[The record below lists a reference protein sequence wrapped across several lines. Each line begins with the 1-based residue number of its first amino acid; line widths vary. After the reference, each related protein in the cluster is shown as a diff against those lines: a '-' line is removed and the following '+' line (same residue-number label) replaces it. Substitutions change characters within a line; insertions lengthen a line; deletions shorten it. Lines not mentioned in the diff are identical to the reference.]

1 MDLTEQ
7 QVRAVR
13 EWAARAGHVVV
24 VCLFGRGA
32 KYCAKP
38 ESDVDLAITVGVGH
52 YVALADKWEADLSKS
67 LGLQV
72 KLNQYNCRASHTVRD
87 YCDEFSLILFTASHS
102 PQTD

>member
-13 EWAARAGHVVV
+13 EWAARAGHVEV

-38 ESDVDLAITVGVGH
+38 ASDVDLAITVGVGH
-52 YVALADKWEADLSKS
+52 YAALADKWEADLSKS

-72 KLNQYNCRASHTVRD
+72 KLNQYNCPPATLCAIIAMS
-87 YCDEFSLILFTASHS
+87 SA
-102 PQTD
+102 